1 LVSAPAGFGKTTLV
15 AEWFAAGAGAAAW
28 LSLDVRDNDPTTF
41 WTYVVEALRAAAPDL
56 GGSALSVLRSAPSD
70 VDAVVVALVSDLD
83 GLDDDV
89 ALVLDDYHLIDAAA
103 VHESVAFL
111 LDHLPPRVSLV
122 IATRVDPPLPLARL
136 RASGELVERR
146 AADLRFTAEEAAEYF
161 HNAMGLELSDDDIR
175 ALEARTEGWI
185 AALQLAGLSMQGR
198 DDVAT
203 FIESFTGDDRFVVD
217 YLVEEVL
224 ERQPSEVRR
233 FLLET
238 SVLGRLT
245 GGLCDAVTG
254 GTSGGATLERLDRAN
269 LFVVPLDDRRLWY
282 RYHHLFAEVLRARLL
297 AEQSV
302 VIPELHRRAAAW
314 YAEHDDPIE
323 AIGHAMAGGDHALA
337 AELIELATPTL
348 QRTRREALLRGWLE
362 DLPDELFAA
371 RPVLSMALVGAR
383 MATGDP
389 TGADDLLTGVER
401 WFDDGGTVR
410 GDTEPI
416 VVDRGQFAR
425 LPAQAAVQRA
435 GLALLSGDLEETI
448 GHASRV
454 LTLVQPGDHLQRG
467 AATALLGLAH
477 WSAGDLESAR
487 ADYASAIDDLVQAG
501 HLADAL
507 GCTLT
512 LADLDV
518 ALGHLDDAMSAFTA
532 GLELVGRH
540 PGLRGLADMH
550 VGLCELHLER
560 DELDAAREHLDASR
574 ALGEHA
580 GLPQHPYRWRVAAA
594 LLRVADGDH
603 AGALALLEEA
613 AAVYDTDY
621 SPSVR
626 PIPALVARFALARGD
641 LDAALRWAER
651 RGLTAGDELD
661 YVTEF
666 EHLTLA
672 RTLVALETRDRT
684 DAGATGLLERLSAAA
699 EAGGRAGVLVEALVL
714 LSAAHQAHGDRSA
727 AVGAVERA
735 LELAAA
741 GGFVRVFVE
750 GGPGVHALLRSLS
763 VDGPA
768 GAHLRRVLAAFT
780 GDDALPARPG
790 LVDELSGRELEVLR
804 LLRSELSGP
813 EIARELVVSLNTM
826 RTHTKNIYAKLGATN
841 RREAVRRAD
850 ELGL

>member
-1 LVSAPAGFGKTTLV
+1 
-15 AEWFAAGAGAAAW
+15 
-28 LSLDVRDNDPTTF
+28 
-41 WTYVVEALRAAAPDL
+41 
-56 GGSALSVLRSAPSD
+56 
-70 VDAVVVALVSDLD
+70 
-83 GLDDDV
+83 
-89 ALVLDDYHLIDAAA
+89 
-103 VHESVAFL
+103 
-111 LDHLPPRVSLV
+111 
-122 IATRVDPPLPLARL
+122 
-136 RASGELVERR
+136 
-146 AADLRFTAEEAAEYF
+146 
-161 HNAMGLELSDDDIR
+161 
-175 ALEARTEGWI
+175 
-185 AALQLAGLSMQGR
+185 
-198 DDVAT
+198 VAT

-348 QRTRREALLRGWLE
+348 QRARRDALLRGWLE
-362 DLPDELFAA
+362 ALPDELFAA
-371 RPVLSMALVGAR
+371 RPVLAMALVGAR
-383 MATGDP
+383 MVTGDP
-389 TGADDLLTGVER
+389 TGADELLTGVEG
-401 WFDDGGTVR
+401 WFDDGGAPR
-410 GDTEPI
+410 GEAAPI

-435 GLALLSGDLEETI
+435 GLALLSGDVEATI
-448 GHASRV
+448 HHAGRV
-454 LTLVQPGDHLQRG
+454 LTLVQPTDHLQRG

-477 WSAGDLESAR
+477 WSTGDLESAR
-487 ADYASAIDDLVQAG
+487 SYYARAIDDLVQAG

-512 LADLDV
+512 LADLHV
-518 ALGHLDDAMSAFTA
+518 AQGHLGAAEAAFTA
-532 GLELVGRH
+532 GLELVDRH
-540 PGLRGLADMH
+540 PGLRGAADMH
-550 VGLCELHLER
+550 VGLSELRLER
-560 DELDAAREHLDASR
+560 DELDAAREHLDAGR

-594 LLRVADGDH
+594 RLRVVEGDH

-613 AAVYDTDY
+613 DALYDTDY

-626 PIPALVARFALARGD
+626 PIPALVARVALARGD
-641 LDAALRWAER
+641 LDAALSWAER
-651 RGLTAGDELD
+651 RGLTATDELA

-672 RTLVALETRDRT
+672 RTLVALETRDRS
-684 DAGATGLLERLSAAA
+684 DSGAIGLLERLMADA
-699 EAGGRAGVLVEALVL
+699 EAGGRGGVVIEALVL

-727 AVGAVERA
+727 AVADIERA

-741 GGFVRVFVE
+741 DGFVRVFVD

-763 VDGPA
+763 PDGPA
-768 GAHLRRVLAAFT
+768 GTHLRRVLAAFT
-780 GDDALPARPG
+780 GHEPPPARPG

-813 EIARELVVSLNTM
+813 EIARELIVSLNTM